1 MPDIVPFERLIQ
13 VDPTNMAF
21 GVEFDTDG
29 LQELLRNCRLC
40 PEVPNDVRKQFEVAR
55 KLFVY
60 GYFVYDFYTQ
70 ASLVSILAVESALI
84 RRFTDYYRADF
95 HLSKKSQQVTATS
108 YQEVRGLLRKG
119 WRLDDQENFRGGL
132 KSLLG
137 WAGKKNMISKVD
149 VYANY
154 LPRIRGEFAHP
165 LFQSVMPIRMAQLV
179 VTASIELANELFRT
193 V

>member
-1 MPDIVPFERLIQ
+1 MSEIVPFEKLIR
-13 VDPTNMAF
+13 VDPTNLAF
-21 GVEFDTDG
+21 GAMFDTDG
-29 LQELLRNCRLC
+29 LQELLRNSRLS
-40 PEVPNDVRKQFEVAR
+40 PEVPNDVRKQLEVAR

-84 RRFTDYYRADF
+84 RRFTDYYGTDF
-95 HLSKKSQQVTATS
+95 HLSKKSQQVNAKS
-108 YQEVRGLLRKG
+108 YQEVRKLLRKG
-119 WRLDDQENFRGGL
+119 WRLDDEETFRGGL

-137 WAGKKNMISKVD
+137 WAGTKNLISKSD
-149 VYANY
+149 VYAEQ

-165 LFQSVMPIRMAQLV
+165 SFQSVLPMSMAQLV
-179 VTASIELANELFRT
+179 VTDSIELVNELFRA